1 MSSKSIVTDKDGGAV
16 VLGGSVN
23 GGWALDSLY
32 YLPHANADEWIL
44 MDQKLSDV
52 GFPAEGVAFLVP
64 DDACQPI

>member
-44 MDQKLSDV
+44 MDQKLSVRTDN
-52 GFPAEGVAFLVP
+52 PRAFLVP
-64 DDACQPI
+64 DDVCQQN